1 MLKHRDLRSITAERK
16 YNLLEQQ
23 LIKTNIQHALEVAD
37 LPSPFVD
44 RALRY
49 LLDHI
54 MSQWKRQVQVSFNA
68 VMVPI

>member
-1 MLKHRDLRSITAERK
+1 MLEHRDLRSLTAEQK

-23 LIKTNIQHALEVAD
+23 LIKTNIQHVLEVAD

-44 RALRY
+44 QALRY
-49 LLDHI
+49 LRDHI
-54 MSQWKRQVQVSFNA
+54 MSRWRPQVQVSFNA